1 MSKKTMFS
9 TGVLLLFGLTFL
21 SYGQESAPKKRVQEQ
36 LRNAIELRQE
46 MRAIEKQTIEND
58 PELQG
63 IMNTIRE
70 QNLLL
75 QKKLGTT
82 LTNNAEYQALKA
94 QLEVMEKEWKEK
106 NHYKPM
112 DRPDF
117 APHQDKAKERKRK

>member
-1 MSKKTMFS
+1 MFS

-70 QNLLL
+70 QNLFL
-75 QKKLGTT
+75 QKTGYHT
-82 LTNNAEYQALKA
+82 
-94 QLEVMEKEWKEK
+94 
-106 NHYKPM
+106 YKQ
-112 DRPDF
+112 RRVL
-117 APHQDKAKERKRK
+117 H